1 MPKFSDDA
9 LKRRAF
15 ERIAWVLKHFYDEQA
30 EDFKGDASLHTRVFE
45 TLIFP
50 KYIEIIWKSENL
62 KPGDNGYK
70 EHVVPCAYIRNIAF
84 RMYHDGRTE
93 DDVAKMVRRILKIAL
108 LTPDEANRV
117 DQKYKIAM
125 PDSWDYTKD
134 SITARLDEYGI
145 KLVPYASGS

>member
-1 MPKFSDDA
+1 MAKFGDDA

-30 EDFKGDASLHTRVFE
+30 EEFKGNASLHTRIFE

-50 KYIEIIWKSENL
+50 KYVEIIGKSDKL
-62 KPGDNGYK
+62 KPGDKGYR

-84 RMYHDGRTE
+84 KMYHGGRTE
-93 DDVAKMVRRILKIAL
+93 DDVAKMVHRILKIAL
-108 LTPDEANRV
+108 LTRDEANLV
-117 DQKYKIAM
+117 DRKYKIAM
-125 PDSWDYTKD
+125 PDSWDHTKD

-145 KLVPYASGS
+145 KLVPYARGS